1 MGKATVIRLPN
12 GTIIEL
18 SPEMSPEQITALVSA
33 VSSPTI
39 SNPNVQ
45 ESKVDTPQLER
56 TSAEIWESSKK
67 ERLALFLRNYV
78 SDTIWFTAK
87 QIQELQLAETG
98 TLALGETSAIATYL
112 SRLSESGY
120 LDRTK
125 DSKGVQYKIA
135 PLLTAHYPAIEQEQM
150 SQLMQIQ

>member
-1 MGKATVIRLPN
+1 MGKATVIKLPN

-39 SNPNVQ
+39 SNSSVL
-45 ESKVDTPQLER
+45 ESKIDTTQPER

-67 ERLALFLRNYV
+67 ERLALFLRNYI
-78 SDTIWFTAK
+78 SDSIWFTAK

-120 LDRTK
+120 LDRMK
-125 DSKGVQYKIA
+125 DHKGVQYKIM
-135 PLLTAHYPAIEQEQM
+135 PLLANHYPVIEQEQM
-150 SQLMQIQ
+150 AQLMQIH